1 MRQGICLG
9 SLKNP
14 IWLGGA
20 LAGGMLLLAT
30 ATQAANVL
38 NIPSPTFSASSG
50 ANDNVKAE
58 CELPQKLASFIKDNA
73 KGAYEEVNVGDA
85 ATTGTGRTL
94 KIEFTNVLGV
104 GGGAWSGPKSVT
116 IQGTL
121 TEGDKVIGTFLGRR
135 TSTGGAFG
143 GFKGTCA
150 IIGRCVKTLGSD
162 VGKWLQG
169 PSMDAKLGE
178 M

>member
-1 MRQGICLG
+1 MLQRVWLG
-9 SLKNP
+9 SLKNT
-14 IWLGGA
+14 LLLRSA
-20 LAGGMLLLAT
+20 FAGGLFLFAT
-30 ATQAANVL
+30 TTQATGVL
-38 NIPSPTFSASSG
+38 NIPTPTFSASSG
-50 ANDNVKAE
+50 ANDNVKSE
-58 CELPQKLASFIKDNA
+58 CELPQKLSTFIKENA
-73 KGAYEEVNVGDA
+73 TGSFDEVKVGDA
-85 ATTGTGRTL
+85 AIGAGRTL

-121 TEGDKVIGTFLGRR
+121 TEGDKVVGTFLGRR

-162 VGKWLQG
+162 VGKWLKN
-169 PSMDAKLGE
+169 PSVDAKLGE

>member
-1 MRQGICLG
+1 MRPGTCRG

-14 IWLGGA
+14 TWLAGA
-20 LAGGMLLLAT
+20 LTGGMLLFAT
-30 ATQAANVL
+30 ASHGAGVL
-38 NIPSPTFSASSG
+38 NIPTPTFSASSG
-50 ANDNVKAE
+50 ANDNVKSE
-58 CELPQKLASFIKDNA
+58 CELPQKLSTFIKESA
-73 KGAYEEVNVGDA
+73 KGNYDEVNVGDA
-85 ATTGTGRTL
+85 ATATGRTL

-121 TEGDKVIGTFLGRR
+121 AEGDKVIGTFLGRR

-162 VGKWLQG
+162 VGNWLKS
-169 PSMDAKLGE
+169 PSMDGKLGE

>member
-1 MRQGICLG
+1 MRPRIYRG
-9 SLKNP
+9 SWKNP
-14 IWLGGA
+14 AWLTGA
-20 LAGGMLLLAT
+20 LTGGMLLLAT
-30 ATQAANVL
+30 TSQAAGVL
-38 NIPSPTFSASSG
+38 NIPTPTFNASSG

-58 CELPQKLASFIKDNA
+58 CELPQKLSTFIKDNA
-73 KGAYEEVNVGDA
+73 KGSYDEVNVGDA
-85 ATTGTGRTL
+85 AAGAGRTL

-162 VGKWLQG
+162 VGNWLKS
-169 PSMDAKLGE
+169 PSMDGKLGE